1 MFEHRARG
9 PTGPLRRGLA
19 LCAGLAAGLAL
30 AACGG
35 GDDGPPG
42 PSKSPVASV
51 PIGTLMRQASRRG
64 IDTIRHV
71 IVIMQENRSFDSYF
85 GTFPGADG
93 IPTTPGGFAVC
104 LPDPRSGGCQAPYHN
119 PAQVNG
125 GGPHDAGPAAQDV
138 NGGLMDGFVRVA
150 ETPGGRGCGGN
161 VPICSGSA
169 PPDVMGYHDAREI
182 PNYWRWAHDF
192 ALQDRMFEPNAS
204 WSLPAHLFLV
214 SGWSAHCTRDG
225 DPQSCVNDD
234 ELSGFHTG
242 DISGGKDD
250 RGARRLTPL
259 SRCLAA
265 HGIPRRPWGLDLHDH
280 RMPSAV
286 AACRSLAPR
295 RVVRQLTE
303 QANYAWTDLTYLLH
317 SNHVS
322 WRYYVREGLQ
332 PDCAD
337 GNANCTPPPQRVTT
351 PEIWN
356 PLPSFTTVRTNG
368 QSGNVQAVSRFLDAA
383 RTGGLPAVS
392 WVVPDDAHSEHPPAT
407 PAAGQAYVTRLVDAV
422 MNGPDWYSTAIFLAW
437 DDWGGFYDHVA
448 PPQVDGNGYGI
459 RVPAMVISPW
469 VRRGAID
476 HQTLSFDAYNKFI
489 EDRFLGGQR
498 IDPRTDGR
506 PDPRPDVREA
516 EPELGDLARGFDFHR
531 RPLPPDPLPIH
542 PAPGP
547 ASRPGA
553 P

>member
-1 MFEHRARG
+1 
-9 PTGPLRRGLA
+9 
-19 LCAGLAAGLAL
+19 
-30 AACGG
+30 
-35 GDDGPPG
+35 
-42 PSKSPVASV
+42 
-51 PIGTLMRQASRRG
+51 
-64 IDTIRHV
+64 
-71 IVIMQENRSFDSYF
+71 
-85 GTFPGADG
+85 
-93 IPTTPGGFAVC
+93 
-104 LPDPRSGGCQAPYHN
+104 
-119 PAQVNG
+119 
-125 GGPHDAGPAAQDV
+125 
-138 NGGLMDGFVRVA
+138 
-150 ETPGGRGCGGN
+150 
-161 VPICSGSA
+161 
-169 PPDVMGYHDAREI
+169 MGYHDAREI

-192 ALQDRMFEPNAS
+192 TLQDRMFEPNAS
-204 WSLPAHLFLV
+204 WSLPAHLFLL

-250 RGARRLTPL
+250 RGVRRLTPL

-265 HGIPRRPWGLDLHDH
+265 NGIPRRPWGLDLHNPG
-280 RMPSAV
+280 MPSAV

-295 RVVRQLTE
+295 GVVHQLIE
-303 QANYAWTDLTYLLH
+303 QANFAWTDLTYLLH
-317 SNHVS
+317 RQHVS
-322 WRYYVREGLQ
+322 WRYYVHEGLQ

-356 PLPSFTTVRTNG
+356 PLPSFTTVRKDG
-368 QSGNVQAVSRFLDAA
+368 QSGNVQPVSRFLDAA

-407 PAAGQAYVTRLVDAV
+407 PAAGQAYVTRLVNAV
-422 MNGPDWYSTAIFLAW
+422 MNGPDWYSTAIFVAW
-437 DDWGGFYDHVA
+437 DDWGGFYDHVV

-469 VRRGAID
+469 VRRGRID

-489 EDRFLGGQR
+489 EDRFLGGRR
-498 IDPRTDGR
+498 IDPHTDGR
-506 PDPRPDVREA
+506 PDPRPDVRET
-516 EPELGDLARGFDFHR
+516 EPLLGDLATDFDFHQ
-531 RPLPPDPLPIH
+531 RPQPPDPLPIH

-547 ASRPGA
+547 ASRANA